1 MKIQRSIL
9 SILATSSIFLAA
21 CGLEQNPLAG
31 KPVGVSPEE
40 GRTKPTPDP
49 MKSDSLRL
57 DSSAARFIFQET
69 VASTFTISGR
79 SLEEFEQAELVIE
92 NMQDFPGAQFDLQT
106 GELKWAPPRGYTNS
120 QLYRTESLRVRYS
133 VFSKA
138 LQVRIG
144 RLFEIPVE
152 VQIKASQPVIVSVDD
167 LTRNFVREDSTRNFV
182 VTVRDEDSATNKG
195 PRLMV
200 LPSSN
205 RFTRNA
211 AGFVKQIAPNPAQDS
226 RDPKLWTFQMQVDL
240 NGIELTKSEVQAQ
253 FELIALSNF
262 GSQSAATAVNVNI
275 RTDLEDP
282 LFNFQVGDEIELKAG
297 VRTELNFEAMD
308 PALEGLVTMSLPFF
322 NASLGYIDDKCV
334 SSGARS
340 YCRVLFQ
347 PAATEAGKSFVHT
360 FSAVSSHPVTGDTLR
375 RNANRS
381 LRFKVIP
388 ADVVPVDPPP
398 EQVRALTGGQ

>member
-1 MKIQRSIL
+1 MKMQRYIVAVV
-9 SILATSSIFLAA
+9 ATSSILAA
-21 CGLEQNPLAG
+21 CGMEQNPLAG

-49 MKSDSLRL
+49 LKSDSLRL

-69 VASTFTISGR
+69 VSSTFTISGR

-92 NMQDFPGAQFDLQT
+92 NMQDFPGAQFDVQT
-106 GELKWAPPRGYTNS
+106 GEFKWSPPRGYTNS
-120 QLYRTESLRVRYS
+120 QLYRTENLRVRYS

-138 LQVRIG
+138 LQSRIG

-152 VQIKASQPVIVSVDD
+152 VQIKTAQPVIVSVDD

-205 RFTRNA
+205 RFARNA

-240 NGIELTKSEVQAQ
+240 NGVELTKSEVQAQ

-262 GSQSAATAVNVNI
+262 GAQSATTAVNVNV
-275 RTDLEDP
+275 RTDLKNP
-282 LFNFQVGDEIELKAG
+282 LFNFQSDEEIELKAG
-297 VRTELNFEAMD
+297 VRTELFFEAMD
-308 PALEGLVTMSLPFF
+308 PALEGNVTMTIPFF
-322 NASLGYIDDKCV
+322 NASLGYIDDNCV
-334 SSGARS
+334 TSGARS

-347 PAATEAGKSFVHT
+347 PAATEEGKSFVHT
-360 FSAVSSHPVTGDTLR
+360 FSAVNSHPVTGDTLR
-375 RNANRS
+375 RNSARN

-388 ADVVPVDPPP
+388 ADIVPVDPP
-398 EQVRALTGGQ
+398 QVEAQTLSGGQ